1 MCVHTSI
8 QKEENI
14 YKTCT
19 HTLSDYYD
27 YLSMLGKV
35 EWKIMSDLFCIQLW
49 RMRSAAANKG
59 RFGSCGALARV
70 QSSFTSYWMA
80 PAVQSLK
87 RILKAL
93 KDSCPAPLPHLP
105 GWEGMR
111 GVNCK
116 LMLYS
121 GFFPCPLSI
130 FLEKYNIFSIIQR
143 EEVLRGTDSRYGV
156 TQISPMQGGCYC
168 RFGLGSIGKMLP
180 EACQRQV
187 LQLGFAIH
195 LLSKLHGSIV
205 ILLHLREKLKRFFLT
220 MFVIKL
226 ARPEEREGALQ
237 CYTFQGRKVSC
248 LWKNSSA
255 I

>member
-1 MCVHTSI
+1 MFSALQGPCIQTIVSVCVRVCVHTTI

-14 YKTCT
+14 YKTWA
-19 HTLSDYYD
+19 HTLSNYYD

-116 LMLYS
+116 FMLYS

-130 FLEKYNIFSIIQR
+130 FLEKYNIFSLIQR
-143 EEVLRGTDSRYGV
+143 EGVIRRTARRYSV
-156 TQISPMQGGCYC
+156 TQVIPMQDGCYC
-168 RFGLGSIGKMLP
+168 RFGLGSVGKALP
-180 EACQRQV
+180 EACVV

-195 LLSKLHGSIV
+195 LLSKLHGSTV
-205 ILLHLREKLKRFFLT
+205 LFHLREKLKHFF
-220 MFVIKL
+220 KL
-226 ARPEEREGALQ
+226 
-237 CYTFQGRKVSC
+237 C
-248 LWKNSSA
+248 L
-255 I
+255 

>member
-1 MCVHTSI
+1 MCVHTTI
-8 QKEENI
+8 QKEENS
-14 YKTCT
+14 YKTWAHT
-19 HTLSDYYD
+19 HSNYYD

-130 FLEKYNIFSIIQR
+130 FLEKYIFPNTKRRSYTWDSQQVR
-143 EEVLRGTDSRYGV
+143 CDTSHPNAGRMLLQVWSRFCWQSVARGMCCITAWFCY
-156 TQISPMQGGCYC
+156 SP
-168 RFGLGSIGKMLP
+168 
-180 EACQRQV
+180 A
-187 LQLGFAIH
+187 
-195 LLSKLHGSIV
+195 
-205 ILLHLREKLKRFFLT
+205 
-220 MFVIKL
+220 
-226 ARPEEREGALQ
+226 
-237 CYTFQGRKVSC
+237 
-248 LWKNSSA
+248 
-255 I
+255 